1 MKTINFR
8 CKAAFFIIGV
18 FLSLSLVQC
27 SSSKKIEKPTATDIQ
42 DMVVSSRFVFVA
54 DRVMPMRAP
63 TKVLTSSYDVVIKK
77 DTLKCYLPYFG
88 RAQMAPMDPSK
99 NGMQF
104 NSYNFEYTVNQKG
117 NDQWEVI
124 IKPRDYTDVQ
134 QLYFTVFSNGNATLN
149 VTNINK
155 DPISYDGHIEKVKK

>member
-1 MKTINFR
+1 
-8 CKAAFFIIGV
+8 
-18 FLSLSLVQC
+18 
-27 SSSKKIEKPTATDIQ
+27 
-42 DMVVSSRFVFVA
+42 
-54 DRVMPMRAP
+54 
-63 TKVLTSSYDVVIKK
+63 
-77 DTLKCYLPYFG
+77 
-88 RAQMAPMDPSK
+88 MAPMDPSK